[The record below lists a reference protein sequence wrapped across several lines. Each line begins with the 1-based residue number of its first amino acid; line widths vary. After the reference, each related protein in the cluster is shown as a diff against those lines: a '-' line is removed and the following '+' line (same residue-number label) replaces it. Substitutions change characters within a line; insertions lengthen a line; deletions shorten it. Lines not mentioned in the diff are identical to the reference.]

1 MMTSTEFVNTLQA
14 SNDEL
19 LNQLRSSEDLLSGP
33 EEQMSIPN
41 LLKIALKNE
50 IEATELAALWMPTTA
65 AVDVKLALA
74 RQVGDE
80 ARHYRLIEDRLLRLG
95 ETLDGFNPLK
105 TGYSSLFKYLSMLQD
120 TVERVAAAQFTREAI
135 ALVKNEQ
142 FIALCDAR
150 GDFETVRLYREI
162 IQPDEKHHH
171 ELGRQLLEKYATTEE
186 LQASAR
192 LSARHTLELAE
203 EMQGIAYQKLGIH
216 HAPGC

>member
-19 LNQLRSSEDLLSGP
+19 LNQLRTSEDLLSGP
-33 EEQMSIPN
+33 EEPTSIPN

-80 ARHYRLIEDRLLRLG
+80 AKHYRLIEDRLLRLG

-142 FIALCDAR
+142 FIALCNAR
-150 GDFETVRLYREI
+150 GDFETARLYREI